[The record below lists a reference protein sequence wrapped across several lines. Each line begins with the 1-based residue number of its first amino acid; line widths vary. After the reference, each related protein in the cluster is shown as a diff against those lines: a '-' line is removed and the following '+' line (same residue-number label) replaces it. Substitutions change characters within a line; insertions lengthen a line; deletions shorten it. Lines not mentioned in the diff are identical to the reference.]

1 MKKKLKGGNDT
12 DLDQIEKDVRSMEIH
27 RERQDIMQNKIINND
42 ISDSLLSR
50 FKSNYDR
57 STNGCSNNDDNVDYL
72 YLQSIRGGHKKKMT
86 SSKNDNKKGGCLTCP
101 EGQRKMLKYTKTLIV
116 VLPKLYKKYKTNS
129 EKDFS
134 MVVKKLADKSKKTR
148 TKRVTT
154 KTKKPAAKKPASKK
168 PKKPVVKKPKKVSS
182 KKSVRKTDK
191 KRVKRV
197 KRVRGG
203 SDVTNYMTLPSDF
216 FRSNTYTPTN
226 LSYGIAPLTSSL

>member
-12 DLDQIEKDVRSMEIH
+12 ELDQIEKDVRLMEIN

-42 ISDSLLSR
+42 ISESILSR

-57 STNGCSNNDDNVDYL
+57 STNGCLNNDDNVDYL
-72 YLQSIRGGHKKKMT
+72 YLQSIRGGDKKNMT
-86 SSKNDNKKGGCLTCP
+86 SYNNTRGGCLTCP

-134 MVVKKLADKSKKTR
+134 MVVKKLADKSKKTQ
-148 TKRVTT
+148 TKRITT

-182 KKSVRKTDK
+182 KKSVQKTDK

-203 SDVTNYMTLPSDF
+203 SDITNYMTLSSDF
-216 FRSNTYTPTN
+216 YRDNTYTPTN
-226 LSYGIAPLTSSL
+226 LNCGIAPLTSSL

>member
-1 MKKKLKGGNDT
+1 MKFKLKGGNDT
-12 DLDQIEKDVRSMEIH
+12 ELDQIEKDVRRMEIN
-27 RERQDIMQNKIINND
+27 REKYDIVQNKIINND
-42 ISDSLLSR
+42 ISNSLLSR
-50 FKSNYDR
+50 FKNNYDR
-57 STNGCSNNDDNVDYL
+57 STNGCLNNDDNVDYL
-72 YLQSIRGGHKKKMT
+72 YLQSIRGGYKKNMNL
-86 SSKNDNKKGGCLTCP
+86 SKNAKGGCLTCP

-134 MVVKKLADKSKKTR
+134 MVVKKLADKSKKTQ
-148 TKRVTT
+148 TKRITT

-203 SDVTNYMTLPSDF
+203 SDVTNYMTLSSDF
-216 FRSNTYTPTN
+216 YRDNTYTPTN
-226 LSYGIAPLTSSL
+226 LNCGIAPLTSSL

>member
-1 MKKKLKGGNDT
+1 MKNKLKGGNDT
-12 DLDQIEKDVRSMEIH
+12 ELDQIEKDVRLMEIN

-42 ISDSLLSR
+42 ISESILSR

-57 STNGCSNNDDNVDYL
+57 STNGCLNNDDNVDYL
-72 YLQSIRGGHKKKMT
+72 YLQSIRGGDKIKMT
-86 SSKNDNKKGGCLTCP
+86 SNKNTRGGCLTCP

-134 MVVKKLADKSKKTR
+134 MVVKKLADKSKKTQ
-148 TKRVTT
+148 TKRITT

-182 KKSVRKTDK
+182 KKSVQKTDK

-203 SDVTNYMTLPSDF
+203 SDITNYMTLSSDF
-216 FRSNTYTPTN
+216 YRDNTYTPTN
-226 LSYGIAPLTSSL
+226 LNCGIAPLTSSL

>member
-1 MKKKLKGGNDT
+1 MKYKLKGGNDT
-12 DLDQIEKDVRSMEIH
+12 ELDQIEKDVRLMEIN

-42 ISDSLLSR
+42 ISESILSR

-57 STNGCSNNDDNVDYL
+57 STNGCLNNDDNVDYL
-72 YLQSIRGGHKKKMT
+72 YLQSIRGGDKKKMN
-86 SSKNDNKKGGCLTCP
+86 SSKKCKKGGCLTCP

-134 MVVKKLADKSKKTR
+134 MVVKKLADKSKKTQ
-148 TKRVTT
+148 TKRITT

-203 SDVTNYMTLPSDF
+203 SDVTNYMTLSSDF
-216 FRSNTYTPTN
+216 YRDNTYTPTN
-226 LSYGIAPLTSSL
+226 LNCGIAPLTSSL